1 MKFAFK
7 FPRVEGETIMTEGNT
22 FGEAADK
29 AIAERIARISPI
41 KADGEVADKASL
53 TNPRGVITGS

>member
-7 FPRVEGETIMTEGNT
+7 FPRCDAETIIMEGAT
-22 FGEAADK
+22 YGEAADK
-29 AIAERIARISPI
+29 AIAERIKHVSPV